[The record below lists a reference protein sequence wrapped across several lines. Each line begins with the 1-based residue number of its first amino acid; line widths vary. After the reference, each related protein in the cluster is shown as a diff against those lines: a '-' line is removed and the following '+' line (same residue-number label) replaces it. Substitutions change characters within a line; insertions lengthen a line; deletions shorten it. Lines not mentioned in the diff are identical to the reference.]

1 MNATE
6 TAQALRESR
15 QLANTLLARGG
26 KDDLQRASVC
36 MAWQLQLLKEL
47 AAEEA
52 PLGLA

>member
-26 KDDLQRASVC
+26 KEDLQRASVC

-52 PLGLA
+52 PSGLA